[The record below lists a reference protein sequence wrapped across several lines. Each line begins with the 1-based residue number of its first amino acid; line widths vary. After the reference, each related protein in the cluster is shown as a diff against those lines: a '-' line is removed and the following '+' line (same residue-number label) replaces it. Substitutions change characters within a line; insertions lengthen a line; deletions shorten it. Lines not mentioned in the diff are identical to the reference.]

1 MGILYYRRD
10 KMMRISDEW
19 CCMNCALRNECL
31 HGKNSYN
38 LLDYCDSYI
47 DEDDTNDS
55 YTREDL
61 EDW

>member
-1 MGILYYRRD
+1 
-10 KMMRISDEW
+10 MMRISDEW

-31 HGKNSYN
+31 HSKNSYN